1 MTVNVWL
8 FVFSKTNP
16 ARTLQPISSNCT
28 LIHKSRY
35 VDRIFDAIQS
45 NNVELFSRLNLYKPK
60 KRFYFFPEE
69 YKWILLEIVLHLM
82 IIDIRFYKLLATMLH
97 VLLMPMQLEIVDH
110 QEEQQQQN

>member
-1 MTVNVWL
+1 MTVNVWS

-35 VDRIFDAIQS
+35 ADRIFDAIQS

-60 KRFYFFPEE
+60 KRFSFFSGRIQMNFTWDCLASNDNW
-69 YKWILLEIVLHLM
+69 YKVL
-82 IIDIRFYKLLATMLH
+82 
-97 VLLMPMQLEIVDH
+97 
-110 QEEQQQQN
+110 